1 MSTNINKNKIKRL
14 LINNQNRLRALG
26 IKRVG
31 IFGSYV
37 RGEENK
43 ESDIDLLVEFFD
55 GEKTFDRF
63 MELSYFLEKI
73 MNHRIELVTPEG
85 MSPYIA
91 PHILKEIEYA
101 DFTS

>member
-1 MSTNINKNKIKRL
+1 MRTNINKNTIKRL
-14 LINNQNRLRALG
+14 LINNQNRLRDLG

-31 IFGSYV
+31 LFGSYV

-73 MNHRIELVTPEG
+73 LNHRIELVTPEG

>member
-1 MSTNINKNKIKRL
+1 MSTNMNKNTIKRL
-14 LINNQNRLRALG
+14 LINNQNRLRDLG

-73 MNHRIELVTPEG
+73 MNRQ
-85 MSPYIA
+85 M
-91 PHILKEIEYA
+91 
-101 DFTS
+101 

>member
-1 MSTNINKNKIKRL
+1 MSTNINKNTIKRL

-55 GEKTFDRF
+55 
-63 MELSYFLEKI
+63 LW
-73 MNHRIELVTPEG
+73 NC
-85 MSPYIA
+85 
-91 PHILKEIEYA
+91 HISWKKL
-101 DFTS
+101 